1 MVEGDGK
8 HRVHNVI
15 NWKRYVENCEDELYG
30 GLGNVNAKGNGKA
43 RRSVW
48 MKTMIQKI
56 VETAFIAYGEFF
68 S

>member
-15 NWKRYVENCEDELYG
+15 NWKRYVGNCEDELYG

-43 RRSVW
+43 RRSV
-48 MKTMIQKI
+48 
-56 VETAFIAYGEFF
+56 
-68 S
+68 